1 MQNET
6 ILGKRIREEPEYYLE
21 QEPEV
26 VYCEEPV
33 WKEEPKR
40 DWFCRDFAWEEPYH
54 RSNGTKCEEA
64 SATEE
69 VADEDDETSFYK
81 YEEDYIASHLYKDGV
96 DIDAYYAM
104 LDRDLDDPLFKP
116 NEELEQLDEDL
127 RVAYETQVAYP
138 DDGPRP
144 TREDG
149 AHEDQDEDEDQFV
162 KFDEDEDDEQDKIR
176 SNKLIEIY
184 KEVLNVSTTEAF
196 ELLRRCHYCGT
207 PNMKFGDLYC
217 GERCQEYHYDFNYPC
232 YWNQERWQIAC
243 ANNCKMC
250 NWNDYYKNPAYD
262 M

>member
-1 MQNET
+1 MNRKQMAVSV
-6 ILGKRIREEPEYYLE
+6 LGKRNIEEPEYYLE
-21 QEPEV
+21 QEADT

-40 DWFCRDFAWEEPYH
+40 DWFCRDFAWEEPH
-54 RSNGTKCEEA
+54 HKSNGTKCEEFD
-64 SATEE
+64 
-69 VADEDDETSFYK
+69 DEDDETSFYN

-116 NEELEQLDEDL
+116 NKEMEQLDEDL
-127 RVAYETQVAYP
+127 RVAYETPVAYP

-149 AHEDQDEDEDQFV
+149 AHEEQDEEQFI
-162 KFDEDEDDEQDKIR
+162 KFVEYEDEDKIR
-176 SNKLIEIY
+176 SNKMVEKY
-184 KEVLNVSTTEAF
+184 KETLNISASEAF

-207 PNMKFGDLYC
+207 SNMKFGDLYC
-217 GERCQEYHYDFNYPC
+217 GERCQSYHFDFNYPC
-232 YWNQERWQIAC
+232 YWNQERWQNQC
-243 ANNCKMC
+243 ANNCVMC
-250 NWNDYYKNPAYD
+250 NWDDYYKNPGYD

>member
-21 QEPEV
+21 QEPETI
-26 VYCEEPV
+26 YCEEPL

-40 DWFCRDFAWEEPYH
+40 NWFCRDFAWETPHH
-54 RSNGTKCEEA
+54 RSNGTKYEMSAAEE
-64 SATEE
+64 
-69 VADEDDETSFYK
+69 EDDETSFYN

-104 LDRDLDDPLFKP
+104 LYRDLDDPLFKP

-127 RVAYETQVAYP
+127 RVAYETPVAYP

-149 AHEDQDEDEDQFV
+149 AHEDRDEDEDQFV
-162 KFDEDEDDEQDKIR
+162 KFDEDEDDKQDKIR
-176 SNKLIEIY
+176 SNKLIEKY
-184 KEVLNVSTTEAF
+184 KEILNVSASEAF

-217 GERCQEYHYDFNYPC
+217 GERCQSYHFDFNYPC
-232 YWNQERWQIAC
+232 YWNQERWQNGY
-243 ANNCKMC
+243 ANNCVMC
-250 NWNDYYKNPAYD
+250 NWNDCYKNPGYD